1 MAREIAAIGAVP
13 ASGTAPMP
21 PPREAL
27 PPVAASGAGSETS
40 RAPSRDVVELSP
52 RVVSVPGPATGG
64 QKQTPKLQLPPEEL
78 RARVSR

>member
-1 MAREIAAIGAVP
+1 MAREIAAIGAAS

-21 PPREAL
+21 PPREAV
-27 PPVAASGAGSETS
+27 PPVVAV
-40 RAPSRDVVELSP
+40 RAPSRDVVELSA

-64 QKQTPKLQLPPEEL
+64 QQQAPKLQLPPEEL

>member
-27 PPVAASGAGSETS
+27 PPVVAV
-40 RAPSRDVVELSP
+40 RAPSRDVVELSGRP
-52 RVVSVPGPATGG
+52 MTVPGPATGG
-64 QKQTPKLQLPPEEL
+64 QKQAPKLQLPPDEL
-78 RARVSR
+78 QARVSR

>member
-21 PPREAL
+21 PPREAP
-27 PPVAASGAGSETS
+27 PPVVAV
-40 RAPSRDVVELSP
+40 RAPSRDVVELSA

-64 QKQTPKLQLPPEEL
+64 QQQTPKLQLPPEEL